1 MQRFTMQSWT
11 YLILIL
17 CSTVCAKS
25 VCLCCDWI
33 QDHYGTLSGKYHSL
47 LDEMGGNITE
57 QEVPVDFPES
67 LYRLMEDA
75 QYEVQVRFLNETIH
89 EIFKLFDENMDAVT
103 WEEKKLDDFLI
114 LLHRQFQNLKSCVS
128 PATKFKRL
136 ERFFK
141 TLNKKVLVEMNYSAQ
156 AWELIRKE
164 TKYVLEKLDLLVA
177 TMH

>member
-1 MQRFTMQSWT
+1 
-11 YLILIL
+11 
-17 CSTVCAKS
+17 
-25 VCLCCDWI
+25 
-33 QDHYGTLSGKYHSL
+33 
-47 LDEMGGNITE
+47 
-57 QEVPVDFPES
+57 
-67 LYRLMEDA
+67 MEDA
-75 QYEVQVRFLNETIH
+75 QYEVKVRFLNETIH

-136 ERFFK
+136 KRFFK
-141 TLNKKVLVEMNYSAQ
+141 KLNKKVLVEMNYSAQ

-164 TKYVLEKLDLLVA
+164 TKYILEKLDLLVA

>member
-1 MQRFTMQSWT
+1 MFTMQSWIF
-11 YLILIL
+11 LFLIL
-17 CSTVCAKS
+17 CSTQSSCS
-25 VCLCCDWI
+25 CCDWI
-33 QDHYGTLSGKYHSL
+33 RDHYGTLSREYLSL
-47 LDEMGGNITE
+47 LDEMGGNITK
-57 QEVPVDFPES
+57 QDVPVFFPES
-67 LYRLMEDA
+67 LYRRMEDA

-136 ERFFK
+136 KRFFK
-141 TLNKKVLVEMNYSAQ
+141 KLNKKVLVEMNYSAQ

-164 TKYVLEKLDLLVA
+164 TKYILEKLDLLVA